1 MYETLITPANTMPQE
16 SLELG
21 TLPTVKATVTIYV
34 KNAATERSPKMPD
47 AIVKSITLS
56 SGAIVKVAINEEN
69 KAFLHFMK
77 EVVDDEPLPIK
88 CWDEVGMRNTLV
100 CISIEALAAV
110 YGLIG
115 DHFRKSDAGKEANNG

>member
-1 MYETLITPANTMPQE
+1 MA
-16 SLELG
+16 
-21 TLPTVKATVTIYV
+21 
-34 KNAATERSPKMPD
+34 D

-77 EVVDDEPLPIK
+77 EVVEDEKLPIN
-88 CWDEVGMRNTLV
+88 CWDEAGTRNTLV

-110 YGLIG
+110 YSLIG
-115 DHFRKSDAGKEANNG
+115 DHLRKSDEGKEANNG